1 MSKMKNGMKTKMAEK
16 KKPKKMMENL
26 SVEASMMEKDHEVQM
41 ARAQLYHLAENSI
54 QLHKLLRK
62 ISEDQG
68 LEGWVQSKIT
78 LASDYIESV
87 LNYMEYEGMAHD
99 TLDTMSHRS
108 LYPDEMM
115 KETTTAG
122 AIATSPMPMG
132 KMMRRK

>member
-1 MSKMKNGMKTKMAEK
+1 MSKMKTKTKMAEK

-26 SVEASMMEKDHEVQM
+26 SVDASMMEKDHEVQM

-62 ISEDQG
+62 VSEEQG

-87 LNYMEYEGMAHD
+87 LNYMEYEGLAHD
-99 TLDTMSHRS
+99 SLDSMSHRS
-108 LYPDEMM
+108 LYSDDMM
-115 KETTTAG
+115 RETTTAG
-122 AIATSPMPMG
+122 SVATSVMPMG
-132 KMMRRK
+132 TMRRR